1 MVLALKLFFLGV
13 RQISKPLAGLAKSA
27 ATESPLFQQAVIS
40 AGQSVHRLRIQVSR
54 VAENKSTLAKI
65 TPLSEQRAIA
75 QGSDLLSES
84 IIYSIAGFTVVYEY
98 RLQKRDKA
106 SKELAEAAAEAKRR
120 QEMQAN
126 EERQWAQFR
135 HLEQRISLLQDMVW
149 TLETQCRTHEELQRQ
164 QQQEQQQRRR
174 WWL

>member
-1 MVLALKLFFLGV
+1 M
-13 RQISKPLAGLAKSA
+13 
-27 ATESPLFQQAVIS
+27 
-40 AGQSVHRLRIQVSR
+40 
-54 VAENKSTLAKI
+54 
-65 TPLSEQRAIA
+65 
-75 QGSDLLSES
+75 
-84 IIYSIAGFTVVYEY
+84 YEY